1 MERDAMS
8 AVARLTV
15 EDTSSLSHLVDA
27 YADAVDRRDAMA
39 LVGLFTPDGRVRVQP
54 EDGPVESSYEGA
66 AVADL
71 LASVAGYDRTFHHVG
86 GRVFALEPDGDGVRA
101 TGRVH
106 CLAHHY
112 QRTSNGPV
120 DLVMM
125 IRYLDGYDRAVDG
138 GWLIADRQVVVD
150 WTELHP
156 AHPPRRSR
164 PRSSP

>member
-1 MERDAMS
+1 MS
-8 AVARLTV
+8 AVARLTA
-15 EDTSSLSHLVDA
+15 EDTIALGQLVDA
-27 YADAVDRRDAMA
+27 YADSVDRRDVAA
-39 LVGLFTPDGRVRVQP
+39 LVRLFTPDGRVRVQT

-71 LASVAGYDRTFHHVG
+71 LGSVAGYDRTFHHVG
-86 GRVFALEPDGDGVRA
+86 GRVFEARPGVDGVGA
-101 TGRVH
+101 IGRVH

-125 IRYLDGYDRAVDG
+125 IRYLDGYHRVVDG
-138 GWLIADRQVVVD
+138 NWLIAERQVVID

-156 AHPPRRSR
+156 AHPLRRSR
-164 PRSSP
+164 SRDST